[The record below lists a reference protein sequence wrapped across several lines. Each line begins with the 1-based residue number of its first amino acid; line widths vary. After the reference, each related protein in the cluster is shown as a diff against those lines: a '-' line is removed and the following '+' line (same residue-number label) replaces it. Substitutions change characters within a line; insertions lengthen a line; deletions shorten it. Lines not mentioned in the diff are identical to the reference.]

1 MIKYHDAKR
10 RIEFRKLKNDIG
22 ADQFE
27 GDGDD
32 NSDRNISSAESS

>member
-27 GDGDD
+27 GDDND